1 MNERHPIVS
10 VIIPTYNHGHLI
22 GRALE
27 SVLSQ
32 TFQDFEIIV
41 VDNYSTDNT
50 DLVLASYAC
59 SRLTVLKVHNFG
71 SIAYSRN
78 HGISHARGDW
88 IAFLDSDDW
97 WMPQKLEECSR
108 HFLNS
113 DLIYHRL
120 TLSGSSFR
128 LTFPFCS
135 GTWPLKSPILT
146 HLLKS
151 GNPIPTSSVVVRR
164 TMFALIDGFNEKPEF
179 IAAEDY
185 DAWIRLSKITE
196 RFSFISDYLGFYHYS
211 PHSASRKDMSLPM
224 RAVYSSHADVIFIAD
239 YMSVDANAAY
249 SAASFAFKNNC
260 LTVALNELQRS
271 LLHGRFELKLRSFF
285 LLWFIIFKYLRF
297 LFVPYTK

>member
-1 MNERHPIVS
+1 
-10 VIIPTYNHGHLI
+10 
-22 GRALE
+22 
-27 SVLSQ
+27 
-32 TFQDFEIIV
+32 
-41 VDNYSTDNT
+41 
-50 DLVLASYAC
+50 
-59 SRLTVLKVHNFG
+59 
-71 SIAYSRN
+71 
-78 HGISHARGDW
+78 
-88 IAFLDSDDW
+88 
-97 WMPQKLEECSR
+97 
-108 HFLNS
+108 
-113 DLIYHRL
+113 
-120 TLSGSSFR
+120 
-128 LTFPFCS
+128 
-135 GTWPLKSPILT
+135 
-146 HLLKS
+146 
-151 GNPIPTSSVVVRR
+151 
-164 TMFALIDGFNEKPEF
+164 MFALIDGFNEKPEF